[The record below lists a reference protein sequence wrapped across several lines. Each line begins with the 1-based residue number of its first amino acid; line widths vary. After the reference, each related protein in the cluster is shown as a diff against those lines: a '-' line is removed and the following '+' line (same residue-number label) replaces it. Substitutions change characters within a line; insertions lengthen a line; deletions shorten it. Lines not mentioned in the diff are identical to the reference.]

1 MTDKKTSEDLI
12 PAPDVVSVAMEYFRD
27 KKTEAYMMSIADD
40 GRPVFIDAFQQ
51 QTAVNSADMI
61 EINKLLETKKEE
73 YEKQDYARN
82 RLQEYP
88 NLALQID
95 NLFHD
100 INNGTLDKTG
110 KFFTELKAIKDKH
123 PKPSE

>member
-1 MTDKKTSEDLI
+1 MTDKK
-12 PAPDVVSVAMEYFRD
+12 R
-27 KKTEAYMMSIADD
+27 EAYMMSIADD

>member
-1 MTDKKTSEDLI
+1 MTDKKTSEDLMS
-12 PAPDVVSVAMEYFRD
+12 APDVVSVAMEYFRD
-27 KKTEAYMMSIADD
+27 KKTEAYMMSIDDD

-51 QTAVNSADMI
+51 QTAVNTDDMI
-61 EINKLLETKKEE
+61 EINKLLEIKKKE
-73 YEKQDYARN
+73 YEKQEYARN

-100 INNGTLDKTG
+100 IDNGTLDKTG

>member
-1 MTDKKTSEDLI
+1 MTDKKTSEDLM

-27 KKTEAYMMSIADD
+27 KKTEAYMMSIGDD

-51 QTAVNSADMI
+51 QTAVNTDDMI
-61 EINKLLETKKEE
+61 EINKLLETKKKE

>member
-1 MTDKKTSEDLI
+1 
-12 PAPDVVSVAMEYFRD
+12 
-27 KKTEAYMMSIADD
+27 
-40 GRPVFIDAFQQ
+40 
-51 QTAVNSADMI
+51 MI
-61 EINKLLETKKEE
+61 EINKLLETKKKE
-73 YEKQDYARN
+73 YEKEEYARN

-100 INNGTLDKTG
+100 IDNGTLDKTG

>member
-82 RLQEYP
+82 RVLGNFNKLYRC
-88 NLALQID
+88 
-95 NLFHD
+95 
-100 INNGTLDKTG
+100 
-110 KFFTELKAIKDKH
+110 
-123 PKPSE
+123 

>member
-61 EINKLLETKKEE
+61 EINKLLETKKKE
-73 YEKQDYARN
+73 YEKDWNQKR
-82 RLQEYP
+82 
-88 NLALQID
+88 
-95 NLFHD
+95 
-100 INNGTLDKTG
+100 K
-110 KFFTELKAIKDKH
+110 
-123 PKPSE
+123 